1 MPGCGGGELSV
12 QGSFDFADDLLRES
26 STPLRMTI
34 SKTMSFLEQIF
45 ASLERSGD
53 AIVLQELRD
62 GQAVP
67 LTARQLLAQV
77 LVARAYLRRL
87 RLKKGDRCAL
97 LAHNSMQWVA
107 MDLAAM
113 AEGLTVVPLYARQ
126 APAELV
132 AMMKDCWPSVIACGE
147 QSLADAIVEAWPEA
161 PPHFCF
167 DNVFTAGRGP
177 VENPALALS
186 EEDVVTI
193 IYTSGTSGEAKG
205 VMLNAGN
212 VGYMLG
218 CTSGRLDQLVKR
230 RPGQDSVFH
239 YLPLCFAGSWIMM
252 LTCLL
257 RGSKLTLN
265 TDLGKIATE
274 MRLAAP
280 DYFLNVPA
288 LLERMRKAVDE
299 QLWKTGGFPLRVYT
313 KAKGA
318 WVRRQEGKSRAGD
331 GFWLGLANRLVFPTI
346 RRKMIGGK
354 LRALICG
361 SAPLSVETQ
370 LFFMMLGI
378 PVLQVY
384 GLTETTAICTMDD
397 PDAPVIPGRAGP
409 AISGV
414 EMKVAENAEIVVR
427 GPNIFPGYWERPE
440 ETAKVLR
447 DGWFHTG
454 DQGELDVTGNWKIV
468 GRIKNLIILGSGHN
482 IAPEPIEDK
491 ILRELPG
498 AIQVVVVG
506 NGRGYLA
513 ALVAGKVT
521 GEKTQAALDLV
532 NPGLPHYKQ
541 VRAFHLVE
549 GAFTVESGLLTA
561 NGKLKRDLIA
571 ERFRNEIDAMYE
583 SAKNQASKNQAAT
596 TV

>member
-1 MPGCGGGELSV
+1 
-12 QGSFDFADDLLRES
+12 
-26 STPLRMTI
+26 MT
-34 SKTMSFLEQIF
+34 FLEQIF
-45 ASLERSGD
+45 ASLERGGD
-53 AIVLQELRD
+53 SIVLQELRD
-62 GQAVP
+62 GQPVP
-67 LTARQLLAQV
+67 LTARQLLTQV

-107 MDLAAM
+107 MDLAVM

-126 APAELV
+126 APVELV
-132 AMMKDCWPSVIACGE
+132 AMMKYCWPSVIACGE
-147 QSLADAIVEAWPEA
+147 QALADAIVEAWPEA

-167 DNVFTAGRGP
+167 ENVFTAGRGP
-177 VENPALALS
+177 VENPALAVA

-218 CTSGRLDQLVKR
+218 CTSGRLDQLMKR
-230 RPGQDSVFH
+230 RPDQDAVFH

-274 MRLAAP
+274 MRQAAP

-299 QLWKTGGFPLRVYT
+299 QLWKTGGFPLKVYT

-318 WVRRQEGKSRAGD
+318 WVRRQEGKSRGGE

-346 RRKMIGGK
+346 RRKMIGGR

-409 AISGV
+409 AILGV
-414 EMKVAENAEIVVR
+414 EMKIAENAEIVVR
-427 GPNIFPGYWERPE
+427 GPNIFPGYWDRPE

-454 DQGELDVTGNWKIV
+454 DQGEVDATGNWKIV

-491 ILRELPG
+491 VLAQISG
-498 AIQVVVVG
+498 ATQVVLVG
-506 NGRGYLA
+506 NGRGYLSA
-513 ALVAGKVT
+513 IITGQVT
-521 GEKTQAALDLV
+521 AEQAQAAIDAV
-532 NPGLPHYKQ
+532 NLLFPHYKQ
-541 VRAFHLVE
+541 IRAFHLRSE
-549 GAFTVESGLLTA
+549 PFTIENGLLTA
-561 NGKLKRDLIA
+561 NGKLKRDSIA
-571 ERFRNEIDAMYE
+571 SEMGAEIEEMY
-583 SAKNQASKNQAAT
+583 SVKVA
-596 TV
+596 V

>member
-1 MPGCGGGELSV
+1 
-12 QGSFDFADDLLRES
+12 
-26 STPLRMTI
+26 MT
-34 SKTMSFLEQIF
+34 FLEQIF

-53 AIVLQELRD
+53 AVVLREMRE
-62 GQAVP
+62 GQAVS
-67 LTARQLLAQV
+67 LSARQLLAQV

-107 MDLAAM
+107 LDLAIM

-147 QSLADAIVEAWPEA
+147 QSLADAVVEVWPEA
-161 PPHFCF
+161 PPHFSF
-167 DNVFTAGRGP
+167 ENVFTAGRDP
-177 VENPALALS
+177 VENPALIVA
-186 EEDVVTI
+186 EEDVATI

-218 CTSGRLDQLVKR
+218 CTSGRLDQLMR
-230 RPGQDSVFH
+230 GHAMNPRAEQDDVFH

-257 RGSKLTLN
+257 RGNKLTLN
-265 TDLGKIATE
+265 TDLGKIAAE

-299 QLWKTGGFPLRVYT
+299 QLWNTGGLPLKVYT

-346 RRKMIGGK
+346 RKKMIGGK

-397 PDAPVIPGRAGP
+397 PEVAVVAGRAGP
-409 AISGV
+409 AIAGV
-414 EMKVAENAEIVVR
+414 DMMVAENSEIVVR
-427 GPNIFPGYWERPE
+427 GPNIFPGYWNRPE

-454 DQGELDVTGNWKIV
+454 DQGEMDANGNWKIV
-468 GRIKNLIILGSGHN
+468 GRIKSLIILGSGHN
-482 IAPEPIEDK
+482 IAPEPIEEK
-491 ILRELPG
+491 ILHELPG
-498 AIQVVVVG
+498 ASQVVIVG

-513 ALVAGKVT
+513 ALVTGKVS
-521 GEKTQAALDLV
+521 GEKTQAALDVV

-549 GAFTVESGLLTA
+549 DAFTVESGLLTA

-571 ERFRNEIDAMYE
+571 ERFRNEIDALYE
-583 SAKNQASKNQAAT
+583 VSKSRVSTDQATKTA
-596 TV
+596 

>member
-1 MPGCGGGELSV
+1 
-12 QGSFDFADDLLRES
+12 
-26 STPLRMTI
+26 MT
-34 SKTMSFLEQIF
+34 FLEQIF
-45 ASLERSGD
+45 ASLDRSSD
-53 AIVLQELRD
+53 AVVLQELRD
-62 GQAVP
+62 GEPVS
-67 LTARQLLAQV
+67 LTAQQLLGQV

-147 QSLADAIVEAWPEA
+147 QALADAIVEAWPEA

-167 DNVFTAGRGP
+167 ENVFTAGRGP
-177 VENPALALS
+177 VENPALAVA

-218 CTSGRLDQLVKR
+218 CTSGRLDQLMKR
-230 RPGQDSVFH
+230 RPDQDAVFH

-274 MRLAAP
+274 MRHATP

-299 QLWKTGGFPLRVYT
+299 QLWKTGGFPLKVYT

-318 WVRRQEGKSRAGD
+318 WVRRQEGKSRVGD
-331 GFWLGLANRLVFPTI
+331 GFRLGLANRLVFPTI
-346 RRKMIGGK
+346 RKKMIGGK

-384 GLTETTAICTMDD
+384 GLTETTSAVTTNIGAEQIIGRTPFGIPTKRDADSTYEVKVNTIRINPDIKLKPMVMNLKTMKLKPMVFKVGTNDETTID
-397 PDAPVIPGRAGP
+397 GPGD
-409 AISGV
+409 
-414 EMKVAENAEIVVR
+414 KLFIVN
-427 GPNIFPGYWERPE
+427 GK
-440 ETAKVLR
+440 ET
-447 DGWFHTG
+447 
-454 DQGELDVTGNWKIV
+454 
-468 GRIKNLIILGSGHN
+468 KNLKNISSDDIKSISILKDEAAEKLYGKRGRNGVMIITT
-482 IAPEPIEDK
+482 K
-491 ILRELPG
+491 K
-498 AIQVVVVG
+498 G
-506 NGRGYLA
+506 N
-513 ALVAGKVT
+513 K
-521 GEKTQAALDLV
+521 
-532 NPGLPHYKQ
+532 
-541 VRAFHLVE
+541 
-549 GAFTVESGLLTA
+549 
-561 NGKLKRDLIA
+561 
-571 ERFRNEIDAMYE
+571 
-583 SAKNQASKNQAAT
+583 
-596 TV
+596 

>member
-1 MPGCGGGELSV
+1 M
-12 QGSFDFADDLLRES
+12 A
-26 STPLRMTI
+26 
-34 SKTMSFLEQIF
+34 FLEQIF

-53 AIVLQELRD
+53 AVVLQELRD

-77 LVARAYLRRL
+77 QVARAYLRRL

-107 MDLAAM
+107 MDLAVM
-113 AEGLTVVPLYARQ
+113 AEDLTVVPLYARQ

-147 QSLADAIVEAWPEA
+147 QSLADAIVEEWPEA
-161 PPHFCF
+161 PPYFCF
-167 DNVFTAGRGP
+167 ENVFTAARGP
-177 VENPALALS
+177 LENPALAVA
-186 EEDVVTI
+186 EEDVATI

-218 CTSGRLDQLVKR
+218 CTSGRLDQLMGSHPVKT
-230 RPGQDSVFH
+230 RPAQDAVFH

-257 RGSKLTLN
+257 CGNKLTLN

-299 QLWKTGGFPLRVYT
+299 QLWKTGGFPLKVYT

-331 GFWLGLANRLVFPTI
+331 GLWLGLANRLVFPTI
-346 RRKMIGGK
+346 RKKMIGGK

-409 AISGV
+409 AIAGV

-427 GPNIFPGYWERPE
+427 GPNIFAGYWNRPE

-454 DQGELDVTGNWKIV
+454 DQGEVDANGNWKIV

-491 ILRELPG
+491 ILHELPG

-506 NGRGYLA
+506 NARGYLA
-513 ALVAGKVT
+513 ALVTGKVSD
-521 GEKTQAALDLV
+521 EKTQAALDLV
-532 NPGLPHYKQ
+532 NPDLPHYKQ

-549 GAFTVESGLLTA
+549 EAFSVENGLLTA

-583 SAKNQASKNQAAT
+583 VSRTQVSKNQTAKTA
-596 TV
+596 